1 MSLSAS
7 GSHLA
12 ASIASALAPVGVIDD
27 DTLEYV
33 ASLLEEDHA
42 DEDAREAVSALITS
56 AVEGDVCQQQQ
67 QQRFDPNDIC
77 RAFFALLDLGD
88 SEHEQVDDK
97 VDAPERPQLR
107 KLDHAV
113 TLKAQDVTTYASGLS
128 ADSHLAVDLDPT
140 SNKESQIANFYANMI
155 DISSVEA
162 LSERDRRKARQK
174 DLREQMEEEERQR
187 AIQEAMAMFEAPEQT
202 STEET
207 LMMEEA
213 SAMTDVH
220 FRNFDLPNLRGG
232 GPNLLTNASLSLARG
247 RRYGLMGRNGC
258 GKTTFL
264 TFMSQRHIATAVPKN
279 MNMLLVRQ
287 EIIGND
293 WSAVETVLKSDVKRE
308 SVKRYIQY
316 VEHQLETLE
325 NPHAAADAA
334 ANEDATPAAD
344 TEVVEDGTIT
354 KVSKSRQ
361 KLRDRKKQTQKN
373 SAAATKKLV
382 PTPAFES
389 LETQRTHWSEKL
401 SKAYVRLA
409 QIEEL
414 EGGDPEPRARKVL
427 AGLGFST
434 EMQDK
439 PTTELSGGWRMRVSL
454 SCALFANPSLLLL
467 DEPTNQ

>member
-42 DEDAREAVSALITS
+42 DEDAREAVSALIAS
-56 AVEGDVCQQQQ
+56 AVAGDVGQQQQ

-97 VDAPERPQLR
+97 DDAPERPQLR

-325 NPHAAADAA
+325 NPHAAAD
-334 ANEDATPAAD
+334 EDATPAAD

-373 SAAATKKLV
+373 SAAAAKKLV
-382 PTPAFES
+382 PTPAIES